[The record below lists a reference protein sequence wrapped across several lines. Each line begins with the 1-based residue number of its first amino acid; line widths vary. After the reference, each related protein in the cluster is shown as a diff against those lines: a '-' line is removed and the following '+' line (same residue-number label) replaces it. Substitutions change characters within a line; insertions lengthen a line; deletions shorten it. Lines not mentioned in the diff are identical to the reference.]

1 MDTLQAVI
9 LLAIFEVFPEE
20 VIRRQEIGNLYT
32 SSLSETSGIR
42 TPSIAEGNTS
52 VYAQYTILSE
62 KRETI
67 QETLKLQ
74 GIPSVSYYTVPLH
87 LQPVFQ
93 SLGYQTGDFPVTEEI
108 ASKYLSLPMSPYL
121 SGGDQDLVIEAIREA
136 N

>member
-1 MDTLQAVI
+1 MTK
-9 LLAIFEVFPEE
+9 
-20 VIRRQEIGNLYT
+20 RKEIGNRYNT
-32 SSLSETSGIR
+32 VLSQASGIR

-52 VYAQYTILSE
+52 VYAQYTILSD

>member
-1 MDTLQAVI
+1 MDTLQAAI

-32 SSLSETSGIR
+32 SSLSKTSGIR

-52 VYAQYTILSE
+52 VYAQYTILSD

-87 LQPVFQ
+87 LQPVFA
-93 SLGYQTGDFPVTEEI
+93 SLGHKTGNFPVSEDV
-108 ASKYLSLPMSPYL
+108 ADRCLSLPMSPYL
-121 SGGDQDLVIEAIREA
+121 TEEDQTKVVESLAS